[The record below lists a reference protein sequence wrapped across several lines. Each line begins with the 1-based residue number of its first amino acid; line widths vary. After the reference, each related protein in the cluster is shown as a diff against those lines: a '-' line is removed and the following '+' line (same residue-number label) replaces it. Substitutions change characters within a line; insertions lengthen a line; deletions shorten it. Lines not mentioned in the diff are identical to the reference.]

1 MFQWLKEWLGDQ
13 LCELLHPGKG
23 FKELVRRLDVKIEA
37 LRSVD
42 KSYNQF
48 SIPKKNGSPRQI
60 SAPNNDLKK
69 LQRRILRRLLN
80 RLPIARQAT
89 GFRKGVS
96 FVDNARSHQ
105 NQKIAIKNDLVD
117 FFPSISS
124 TSVYG
129 YFIRI
134 GWSRPVAKLRAG
146 LLCHDDRLPQ
156 DAPTSPAVSN
166 LVAFSLDL
174 ELGRISQSKG
184 GVYTRYADDI
194 TISFNTQPEDLNRFI
209 GYCFNTIG
217 KLGFTPH
224 VGKNFSVRRFYRRQ
238 MVTGLVVNQ
247 KAQLPRETRRW
258 LRAVEHRIQV
268 IKDGDVLGN
277 RPTLSHNQ
285 LEGWKSLQEMI
296 SR

>member
-1 MFQWLKEWLGDQ
+1 MICRNFRIDCVLHNQIRNVQDETSADFISWGFLGDMKR
-13 LCELLHPGKG
+13 C
-23 FKELVRRLDVKIEA
+23 
-37 LRSVD
+37 
-42 KSYNQF
+42 F
-48 SIPKKNGSPRQI
+48 SGSKN
-60 SAPNNDLKK
+60 
-69 LQRRILRRLLN
+69 
-80 RLPIARQAT
+80 
-89 GFRKGVS
+89 
-96 FVDNARSHQ
+96 
-105 NQKIAIKNDLVD
+105 
-117 FFPSISS
+117 
-124 TSVYG
+124 
-129 YFIRI
+129 
-134 GWSRPVAKLRAG
+134 
-146 LLCHDDRLPQ
+146 
-156 DAPTSPAVSN
+156 
-166 LVAFSLDL
+166 
-174 ELGRISQSKG
+174 G

-224 VGKNFSVRRFYRRQ
+224 VGKKFSVRRFYRRQ